1 MFQLDYKEI
10 ARMYGEGAT
19 YNSIEHKF
27 RAFRKEAEVLREE
40 ADKESTKDAGPSGSA
55 DASNPSSPNKPQTI
69 PAKRGRPPKNGK
81 TPGKD
86 APKTPAKKK
95 KPMGSPQASDDESA
109 SPAKRQKAKS
119 PRKGVASVD
128 TSGLNNNA
136 SSKAANELDTLMRET
151 GAYSV
156 LGLGADEA

>member
-1 MFQLDYKEI
+1 MIQLDYKEI

-27 RAFRKEAEVLREE
+27 RAFRKEAEALREE
-40 ADKESTKDAGPSGSA
+40 ADKETTKDAGPSGSA
-55 DASNPSSPNKPQTI
+55 DASNPSNPNKPQTT

-86 APKTPAKKK
+86 ALKTPAKKK
-95 KPMGSPQASDDESA
+95 PLGSPQASDDESA
-109 SPAKRQKAKS
+109 SPAKRRKTKS
-119 PRKGVASVD
+119 PRKGVPSVD
-128 TSGLNNNA
+128 TSGFNNNA
-136 SSKAANELDTLMRET
+136 SSKAANALDALMRET
-151 GAYSV
+151 SAYSV

>member
-1 MFQLDYKEI
+1 MRVEDKKLLAALLASQKGLKLDYKEI

-27 RAFRKEAEVLREE
+27 RAFRKEAEALPQINLR
-40 ADKESTKDAGPSGSA
+40 P
-55 DASNPSSPNKPQTI
+55 PLR
-69 PAKRGRPPKNGK
+69 KRGRPPKNGK

-86 APKTPAKKK
+86 ALKTPAKKK
-95 KPMGSPQASDDESA
+95 PLGSPQASDDESA
-109 SPAKRQKAKS
+109 SPAKRRKTKS
-119 PRKGVASVD
+119 PRKGVPSVD
-128 TSGLNNNA
+128 TSGFNNNA

-151 GAYSV
+151 SAYSV